1 MTNKLKREDII
12 EKFDKNIYN
21 GSPLIKDVLSEGS
34 FLSHQMDI
42 IIIIN
47 MLHFQIHHQ
56 KYFYRIVM
64 VN

>member
-34 FLSHQMDI
+34 FI
-42 IIIIN
+42 
-47 MLHFQIHHQ
+47 F
-56 KYFYRIVM
+56 KWT
-64 VN
+64 